1 LNSENE
7 AFKRT
12 LKCPLLI
19 LFAAVFGF
27 LYSFIDNV
35 NPLPG
40 VVMGFFTLGG
50 DVVGTFIAAISAFLS
65 PGILTKFLILFVII
79 ILIGSF
85 IIGFFMSGYM
95 SLLKSA
101 VLNGKGD
108 FNALK
113 NGIRFGFGRSIK
125 SAFILVIFSELMAV
139 VVAVASIP
147 SLSTM
152 WSAING
158 KREMI
163 PLAIFISSLSLF
175 AIFFVLFFYNAYIS
189 FWYPAISLGYNK
201 FITMSKRIID
211 DSFFGVAVKV
221 FIYSV
226 EFLAITL
233 ASILIRHFINN
244 QSTAFFA
251 GMIILEGTLVTLWFL
266 RLTSYTFSAFAELAE
281 KY

>member
-1 LNSENE
+1 MDNG
-7 AFKRT
+7 AFKRV
-12 LKCPLLI
+12 LSCPLLVVI
-19 LFAAVFGF
+19 AAVFGF
-27 LYSFIDNV
+27 LYSYVDNI

-50 DVVGTFIAAISAFLS
+50 DILGTVIAAITAFLS
-65 PGILTKFLILFVII
+65 PGIITKFLILFVII
-79 ILIGSF
+79 ILMGSF

-101 VLNGKGD
+101 ILKGKGD
-108 FNALK
+108 IKAFG
-113 NGIRFGFGRSIK
+113 NGIKTGFGRSIK
-125 SAFILVIFSELMAV
+125 GAFLLIIFTEIMAV
-139 VVAVASIP
+139 VLTVSAIP
-147 SLSTM
+147 ALSTM

-163 PLAIFISSLSLF
+163 PLAIFISSISFF
-175 AIFFVLFFYNAYIS
+175 AIFFALFFYNAYIS

-211 DSFFGVAVKV
+211 DSFFGVAAKV
-221 FIYSV
+221 FIYTV
-226 EFLAITL
+226 EILVITL
-233 ASILIRHFINN
+233 VSILIRHFINN

-251 GMIILEGTLVTLWFL
+251 GMLILEGSLVTLWFL
-266 RLTSYTFSAFAELAE
+266 RFTSYTFSAFAELAE